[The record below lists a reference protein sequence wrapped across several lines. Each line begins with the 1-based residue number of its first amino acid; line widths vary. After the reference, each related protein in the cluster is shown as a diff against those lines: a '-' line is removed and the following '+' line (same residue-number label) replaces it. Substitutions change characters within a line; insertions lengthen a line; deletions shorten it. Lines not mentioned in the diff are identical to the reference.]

1 MSHAPLP
8 QGLESIGRG
17 SKGQGVIL
25 GFPRSWEEK
34 NPGKFKGI
42 HEENLVNKFGTPGA
56 LAPKGWS
63 GG

>member
-1 MSHAPLP
+1 M
-8 QGLESIGRG
+8 
-17 SKGQGVIL
+17 IL

>member
-1 MSHAPLP
+1 MPLIP
-8 QGLESIGRG
+8 QVLEDIGRG
-17 SKGQGVIL
+17 SKSQRVIPS
-25 GFPRSWEEK
+25 FTRSLREK

-42 HEENLVNKFGTPGA
+42 HKENLINEFGTPGT

>member
-1 MSHAPLP
+1 MPPP

-17 SKGQGVIL
+17 SKGQGVIQR
-25 GFPRSWEEK
+25 FSRSWEK
-34 NPGKFKGI
+34 DPGKFEGI
-42 HEENLVNKFGTPGA
+42 HEENLVTKFGTPGA